1 MTALWGSWAAQ
12 TLVAKGR
19 AWRANLTGSWKLTPA
34 RTDGCHDF
42 ARDLVTEHVT
52 PSGVGARIHGTH
64 RDYDAEM
71 STEQIAGLA
80 IVASSVVAIA
90 SALINALS
98 TRNNTQQTLDA
109 QAQITAQTLDTQ
121 TATTTLT
128 LEHER
133 QLAREARLWD
143 RTADA
148 YVQMLEMVAVFMVI
162 VDETYPMLGDG
173 GRGDPPSPP
182 ESNDVKA
189 LMARMA
195 AYGSPE
201 TYAAVEAWWT
211 TRLDFD
217 HAAWELDTVRAR
229 SPGVDARDIFNLSE
243 ADQYAKLND
252 ARAASHRS
260 VRALQDEINEELRG

>member
-1 MTALWGSWAAQ
+1 MELIGCPNSGPEGSGMERRPRRFVEALARRPD
-12 TLVAKGR
+12 GR
-19 AWRANLTGSWKLTPA
+19 NEPRARSSSQNTSPHWCRRPDSTG
-34 RTDGCHDF
+34 
-42 ARDLVTEHVT
+42 
-52 PSGVGARIHGTH
+52 PS
-64 RDYDAEM
+64 DYDADV

-80 IVASSVVAIA
+80 IIASSVVAIA

-98 TRNNTQQTLDA
+98 SKNNTQQTLDA
-109 QAQITAQTLDTQ
+109 QARITAQTLDTQ

-133 QLAREARLWD
+133 LLAREARLWD

-162 VDETYPMLGDG
+162 VDETYPTLGDG
-173 GRGDPPSPP
+173 GRGDPPAPP

-201 TYAAVEAWWT
+201 AYAAVEAWWT

-217 HAAWELDTVRAR
+217 RAAWELDTVRAR
-229 SPGVDARDIFNLSE
+229 SPGVDARDFFNLSE

-252 ARAASHRS
+252 ARAASHRA